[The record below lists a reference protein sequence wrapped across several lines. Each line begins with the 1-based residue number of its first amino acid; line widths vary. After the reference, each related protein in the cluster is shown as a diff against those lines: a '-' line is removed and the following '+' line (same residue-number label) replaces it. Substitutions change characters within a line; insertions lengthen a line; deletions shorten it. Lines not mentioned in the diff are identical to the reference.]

1 MPMVKSILLIYFLNL
16 AALSVFAQKPEVK
29 DHIIAGNQN
38 YISGDFSKAEAQYK
52 SALSKDD
59 QSVKANYNLGNSL
72 YQQKRYEEARL
83 HYEKV
88 IQSVTASKSDK
99 FKSFHNIGKTYL
111 DQNNPEKAVENF
123 KQALKL
129 NPYDDETRYNYA
141 LAKKLL
147 EKQQEEQD
155 NQENNREKDS
165 KEQKENQNGKQNS
178 NQKGNKPDEN
188 QGNQQNGGKNGNEGE
203 GENKKQNQNRVTK
216 GSDGKNQQPANS
228 LSKEYQEGILQAL
241 ENQEQE
247 TFKKIISQKAKK
259 VRTNTEK
266 DW

>member
-52 SALSKDD
+52 SALSKDG

-72 YQQKRYEEARL
+72 YQQKRYKEARL

-88 IQSVTASKSDK
+88 IQSLSASKSDK

-111 DQNNPEKAVENF
+111 DQNNPEKAVESF

-129 NPYDDETRYNYA
+129 NPYDEETRYNYA

-147 EKQQEEQD
+147 EKQEEEKQQNQQN
-155 NQENNREKDS
+155 NQEKSD
-165 KEQKENQNGKQNS
+165 KEQNRGEQSNS
-178 NQKGNKPDEN
+178 NQKGKKPDEN
-188 QGNQQNGGKNGNEGE
+188 QGAQQNDGENGNKGEGKNE
-203 GENKKQNQNRVTK
+203 KQNQNRITK
-216 GSDGKNQQPANS
+216 GSDGKNQQPTNS